1 MATKRHFSE
10 AETLERYR
18 VALENVEDQKEIAE
32 IMAEFGY
39 NSKIVSEGK
48 QLFESTRKAYD
59 FNKQE
64 DDETS
69 EVYSSFKSKQEE
81 LDEIYSLHRK
91 KAKVVFRNEPE
102 VLKRLN
108 LDGSMPQAYVKWF
121 ETVKKFYKEVL
132 ADKQIQNKLARLKI
146 TLEELTNTDNKIT
159 ELDAARA
166 EYLKERGESQDATK
180 QKDAVFAQIDDWMSE
195 FYAVARIA
203 LEDNPQLL
211 EALGLF
217 VRS

>member
-1 MATKRHFSE
+1 MVLPFP
-10 AETLERYR
+10 L
-18 VALENVEDQKEIAE
+18 
-32 IMAEFGY
+32 G
-39 NSKIVSEGK
+39 
-48 QLFESTRKAYD
+48 
-59 FNKQE
+59 
-64 DDETS
+64 
-69 EVYSSFKSKQEE
+69 EVYNFIFVLINIYLIVIISFKSKQEE
-81 LDEIYSLHRK
+81 LDEIYSLHHK
-91 KAKVVFRNEPE
+91 KAKVAFRNEPE

-108 LDGSMPQAYVKWF
+108 LDGSMPQVYVKWF

-132 ADKQIQNKLARLKI
+132 VDKQIQKKLARLKI

-159 ELDAARA
+159 ELNAARA

-180 QKDAVFAQIDDWMSE
+180 QKDAAFAQIDDWMSE